1 MEKEGLICNRLQEIP
16 DSSLVL
22 LSGPPGAG
30 KSTFCHQAV
39 LNSLAMDR
47 PVIFITTEHSAS
59 EIVDLLQTRGLGE
72 PLPGALSFVDA
83 FGETVGA
90 TTEVCPDTLGANW
103 EDLNSISMAIDKLR
117 QRLGKKIFSLFLI
130 P

>member
-72 PLPGALSFVDA
+72 PLPGALSFFDA
-83 FGETVGA
+83 FSETVGA
-90 TTEVCPDTLGANW
+90 TTEVCTDTLGANW

>member
-1 MEKEGLICNRLQEIP
+1 MEKEGLIWNRLQEIP
-16 DSSLVL
+16 DNSLVL

-59 EIVDLLQTRGLGE
+59 EIVDFLQTRGL
-72 PLPGALSFVDA
+72 V
-83 FGETVGA
+83 
-90 TTEVCPDTLGANW
+90 
-103 EDLNSISMAIDKLR
+103 
-117 QRLGKKIFSLFLI
+117 SLYLAH
-130 P
+130 